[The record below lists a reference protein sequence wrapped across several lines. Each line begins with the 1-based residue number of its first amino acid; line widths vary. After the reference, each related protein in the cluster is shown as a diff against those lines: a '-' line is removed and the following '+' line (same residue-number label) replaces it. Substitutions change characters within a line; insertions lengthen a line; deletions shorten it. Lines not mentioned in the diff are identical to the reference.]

1 MNDYLPAPDRYE
13 HVPLR
18 RCGRSGVQ
26 LPAISLGLWHN
37 FGSVDVHDTCRAIAR
52 TAFDN
57 GVFHFDLANNYGPE
71 PGSAESTFGRILRE
85 DLVRHRDELVVSTKA
100 GYFMWPGPYGDHGS
114 RKYLVASCD
123 QSLRRLGLDYVDI
136 FYHHRP
142 DPDTDLEES
151 MLALDHIVRSGRALY
166 VGISNYNA
174 EQTRRATAILR
185 ELKTPFVIHQ
195 FCYNLLNRGPERDD
209 LPQTLLNLGLGG
221 ICFSPLAQG
230 LLTARYLSGD
240 IPADSRAGRGGF
252 LKPSSIT
259 PELLERLRALDAH
272 AKERGQTL
280 AQMSLAW
287 LLSRPGVTSALVG
300 ASRPAQ
306 LLDSLGALSN
316 ADFTADELA
325 LLDRLSGACP

>member
-1 MNDYLPAPDRYE
+1 MKPYLPAPDRYDQT
-13 HVPLR
+13 PIR
-18 RCGRSGVQ
+18 RCGRSGVR
-26 LPAISLGLWHN
+26 LPVISLGLWHN
-37 FGSVDVHDTCRAIAR
+37 FGSVDVHDTARATAR
-52 TAFDN
+52 TAFDH
-57 GVFHFDLANNYGPE
+57 GVYHFDLANNYGPE
-71 PGSAESTFGRILRE
+71 PGSAETTFGRILRE
-85 DLVRHRDELVVSTKA
+85 DFSAHRDELFISTKA
-100 GYFMWPGPYGDHGS
+100 GYGMWPGPYGDHGS
-114 RKYLVASCD
+114 RKYLIASLD
-123 QSLRRLGLDYVDI
+123 QSLRRMGLDYVDL

-174 EQTRRATAILR
+174 EQTRAAAAILR
-185 ELKTPFVIHQ
+185 ENHTPFVINQ
-195 FCYNLLNRGPERDD
+195 FRYNLLDRGPENDD
-209 LPQTLLNLGLGG
+209 LASALRDCAIGG

-230 LLTARYLSGD
+230 LLTDRYLSGD

-252 LKPSSIT
+252 LKPSAIT
-259 PELLERLRALDAH
+259 PQLLERLRALDAH

-306 LLDSLGALSN
+306 LLDSLGALAN
-316 ADFTADELA
+316 AGFSADELA
-325 LLDRLSGACP
+325 LLDRLSGAQP